1 MKKTIALL
9 GLCIILL
16 AGCGGN
22 SDSEAKGNN
31 VKGIDDIDKE
41 KAKNSIIQGALD
53 SNLLTNTAKED
64 YSKSD
69 IVNIKMCEAY
79 HIDHPTDGFEGNF
92 IVFWETSDGK
102 YEHNFIMKNDY
113 EIENLANYERLDDKC
128 VNLD

>member
-1 MKKTIALL
+1 MKKTIVLL

-22 SDSEAKGNN
+22 SDSETKGNN

-41 KAKNSIIQGALD
+41 KAKNSIIQGAVD

-69 IVNIKMCEAY
+69 IVNIEMCEAY
-79 HIDHPTDGFEGNF
+79 HIDRPTDGFEGNF